1 MALRVTVNREEPDPA
16 SLVLAAEVIQ
26 AGGIIVYPTE
36 TLYGIGANAL
46 NPRAVTRVHVAKR
59 RDEKKPILVL
69 VPDVG
74 SVESLVSSIGLVARL
89 LMTTFW
95 PGPLTLVFRASA
107 RVPAELIRDTETIGI
122 RVPSNLLCIK
132 LLQLAECPLTST
144 SANISGQPAMR
155 SIDEIQKT
163 LQSSVDL
170 YLDAGVLPE
179 SKPSTVVDVSG
190 NVPVIIREG
199 AITRNALLT
208 VIQQSQG

>member
-1 MALRVTVNREEPDPA
+1 MALRVSVNREQPDPA

-26 AGGIIVYPTE
+26 AGGVIVYPTE

-46 NPRAVTRVHVAKR
+46 NPQAVTRVHVAKR

-69 VPDVG
+69 VPQADA
-74 SVESLVSSIGLVARL
+74 VEDLVSAIGPTARL

-95 PGPLTLVFRASA
+95 PGPLTLVFRASM
-107 RVPAELIRDTETIGI
+107 RVPAELIRGGGTIGI

-144 SANISGQPAMR
+144 SANISGQPSMR
-155 SIDEIQKT
+155 SIDEIQKA

-170 YLDAGVLPE
+170 YLDAGLLPE

-190 NVPVIIREG
+190 NVPVIVREG
-199 AITRNALLT
+199 AITRDAILT
-208 VIQQSQG
+208 VIQESRG